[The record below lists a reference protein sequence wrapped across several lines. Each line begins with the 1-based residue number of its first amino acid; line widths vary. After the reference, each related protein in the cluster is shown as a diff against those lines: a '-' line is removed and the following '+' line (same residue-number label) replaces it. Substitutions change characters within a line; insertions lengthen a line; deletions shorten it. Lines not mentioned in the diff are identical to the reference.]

1 MKNLIDFSDPCLRT
15 FLPVLLQDHTTGKD
29 ASKINDA
36 QAYSRPLMHK
46 VTRLKYMTLTQSLIP
61 TTVVLRGLQ
70 VAAFVK
76 T

>member
-1 MKNLIDFSDPCLRT
+1 MTNGDFIRSMTDEDITENFTR
-15 FLPVLLQDHTTGKD
+15 G
-29 ASKINDA
+29 
-36 QAYSRPLMHK
+36 MHK

-70 VAAFVK
+70 VAAFAK